1 MELKQIRCFVA
12 VAESLHFGQAAAK
25 LHIAQ
30 PSLTY
35 QIQRLEKELQTTLL
49 RRTKRRVELTDAGRK
64 FLEDARDVLARA
76 DSAALSA
83 RRAGLGEAGRIRVA
97 VGYCMDHVDVS
108 KAVSVFN
115 QRHEAIR
122 VELQTMAVPLQFA
135 ALRDDRLD
143 VGFVRP
149 PVTDPSLKYEVLSR
163 EPMIVAM
170 SSKHPLVR
178 KAGIPL
184 SNLANE
190 PFVLPLQAA
199 VPVYHELIL
208 KACREA
214 GFVPNAPYEAD
225 HLHLVLGM
233 VAAGR
238 GVALVPASARRMKQ
252 FRLEFVAVR
261 PAPPEFEVAVAWRR
275 DNSSENVNEFL
286 KAAREVVAR
295 SNRQARV

>member
-1 MELKQIRCFVA
+1 VELKQIRCFVA
-12 VAESLHFGQAAAK
+12 VAESLHFGHAAAK

-35 QIQRLEKELQTTLL
+35 QIQRLEEELQTTLL
-49 RRTKRRVELTDAGRK
+49 HRTKRRVELTDAGRK
-64 FLEDARDVLARA
+64 FLKDARDVLARA

-83 RRAGLGEAGRIRVA
+83 RRAGLGETGRIRVA
-97 VGYCMDHVDVS
+97 VGFCMDHVNVS
-108 KAVSVFN
+108 KAASVFN
-115 QRHEAIR
+115 QRYELIR

-149 PVTDPSLKYEVLSR
+149 PVTDAALKYEVLSR
-163 EPMIVAM
+163 DPMIVAM
-170 SSKHPLVR
+170 RSKHPLAR
-178 KAGIPL
+178 KAAISL

-199 VPVYHELIL
+199 VPVYHDFIL
-208 KACREA
+208 KACRDA
-214 GFVPNAPYEAD
+214 GFVPNAPHEAD

-233 VAAGR
+233 VAAGS

-252 FRLEFVAVR
+252 FRLEFVTLR

-275 DNSSENVNEFL
+275 DDTSESVNEFL
-286 KAAREVVAR
+286 KTVREVVGR

>member
-12 VAESLHFGQAAAK
+12 VAESLHFGHAAAK
-25 LHIAQ
+25 LRIAQ

-35 QIQRLEKELQTTLL
+35 QIQRLEKELQTSLL
-49 RRTKRRVELTDAGRK
+49 RRTKRRVELTDAGRQ
-64 FLEDARDVLARA
+64 FLENARDVLARA

-97 VGYCMDHVDVS
+97 VGYCMDHLDVS

-149 PVTDPSLKYEVLSR
+149 PVTDPSLTYEVLSR

-170 SSKHPLVR
+170 RSKHPLAR

-199 VPVYHELIL
+199 VPGLSRPDSESLSGGGVRAKRALRGRSSASRFGNGGGGERRG
-208 KACREA
+208 ACPSICPEDEA
-214 GFVPNAPYEAD
+214 ISAGICRGSAGPSRIRSRCGLAARQQ
-225 HLHLVLGM
+225 LGE
-233 VAAGR
+233 GER
-238 GVALVPASARRMKQ
+238 I
-252 FRLEFVAVR
+252 
-261 PAPPEFEVAVAWRR
+261 
-275 DNSSENVNEFL
+275 SENR
-286 KAAREVVAR
+286 A
-295 SNRQARV
+295 